1 METLSPQE
9 MESRIAA
16 RYLVF
21 VILWFSIFMSVM
33 IFLGIVLMAGSKG
46 TPNPMLSYVLL
57 GIGSMI
63 VVVSFLL
70 KQQLTRRAIDKQDVA
85 ALQSA
90 LIISLALCESAA
102 LFGLLDRFVT
112 ASNTSWF
119 LFAVAAVGVLLHFP
133 KKDDLRAVSYKRSD
147 F

>member
-133 KKDDLRAVSYKRSD
+133 KKDDLRAVSYKRPD

>member
-102 LFGLLDRFVT
+102 LFGLLDRFV
-112 ASNTSWF
+112 N
-119 LFAVAAVGVLLHFP
+119 
-133 KKDDLRAVSYKRSD
+133 
-147 F
+147 

>member
-16 RYLVF
+16 RYLMF